1 MRHDRLV
8 RRFAAACESGDARVL
23 ESFLAADVVLVS
35 DSGGWALAPLRP
47 VHGSADAAR
56 IVAHLLTSRPGAD
69 LTVEFVNGRSGLVV
83 RRGGRAEAVLG
94 LDVADRRVTE
104 LWIVLNPDKLTR
116 WHHLS
121 PPRG

>member
-23 ESFLAADVVLVS
+23 ESLLAADVVLVS

-56 IVAHLLTSRPGAD
+56 IVAHLLRPGAE
-69 LTVEFVNGRSGLVV
+69 LTVESVNGRSGLVV

-94 LDVADRRVTE
+94 MSVAGRRVSE

-116 WHHLS
+116 WHQLS